1 MRKLRLLF
9 LLVVLTNFSWA
20 QKNIKLKESY
30 VDSASYVYFMKGKHT
45 ELITLTKNALSVGID
60 SYFLRVRMGVSFF
73 KKNEF
78 YLASIH
84 LQKALEFYPSDMY
97 TKEFLFYS
105 YLYIEKLEEAKLLI
119 AKMPNIYQEAFSKLI
134 KLQKSLV
141 FESGYQ
147 TSSYADKQDSSLF
160 LAKDLTEA
168 SLLGNGVYAESDRMK
183 SIQYFQVGMGYP
195 ISKRIKGYS
204 GLSLVLNNRE
214 EHIYSRNLL
223 SLKDTAHNYTLSQY
237 QAYTGLTVTLPN
249 HFNLLVGGQYMYY
262 MQNKLYANYNSSSFS
277 YKYHDSITS
286 RNNLVTNISITKT
299 YGKITPMLSFGL
311 NEIDAIS
318 IMQYTAQASYFPI
331 GNFNLNITGGFSIS
345 KDNSD
350 TRNVYFTK
358 IGGEITSKLWYDVYL
373 YAGNLKNFTE
383 GNGYVVYNISDK
395 ITMKT
400 GLNLTYY
407 LNQKWSVA
415 CRYDLL
421 KRESS
426 YDRYYI
432 TNTGSKAK
440 SYIDNYL
447 NHSFIL
453 NLLWKF

>member
-20 QKNIKLKESY
+20 QMNIKLKDSF
-30 VDSASYVYFMKGKHT
+30 VDSASYVYFTKGKHI
-45 ELITLTKNALSVGID
+45 ELISLTKNALSAGID
-60 SYFLRVRMGVSFF
+60 SYYLRVRIGVSYF
-73 KKNEF
+73 KQNDF

-84 LQKALEFYPSDMY
+84 LQKALEYYPSDMY

-105 YLYIEKLEEAKLLI
+105 YLYIAKQEEAKLLI
-119 AKMPNIYQEAFSKLI
+119 DKMPAVYQEAYRKLI
-134 KLQKSLV
+134 KLQNSFV

-147 TSSYADKQDSSLF
+147 TTSYTDKQDSSLF
-160 LAKDLTEA
+160 LAKDPTVA
-168 SLLGNGVYAESDRMK
+168 SILPNAVYAESDRMK
-183 SIQYFQVGMGYP
+183 SIQYFQVGVGYP

-204 GLSLVLNNRE
+204 GVSLVRNNRE
-214 EHIYSRNLL
+214 EHIYSRKLL
-223 SLKDTAHNYTLSQY
+223 SIKDTAHNYTLSQY
-237 QAYTGLTVTLPN
+237 QAYTGLTVTLSN

-262 MQNKLYANYNSSSFS
+262 MQNKLYANYNSSSQS

-286 RNNLVTNISITKT
+286 RNNLVTNISITKS
-299 YGKITPMLSFGL
+299 YGKITPMLSFGF

-331 GNFNLNITGGFSIS
+331 GNSNLTITGGFSTS
-345 KDNSD
+345 TDDMD

-358 IGGEITSKLWYDVYL
+358 IGGEITRKLWYDAYL
-373 YAGNLKNFTE
+373 YTGNLKNFTE

-395 ITMKT
+395 ITVKT
-400 GLNLTYY
+400 GVNLTYY
-407 LNQKWSVA
+407 LNQKWSVG
-415 CRYDLL
+415 CRYDML
-421 KRESS
+421 KREST
-426 YDRYYI
+426 YNRYFI
-432 TNTGSKAK
+432 TSIGSKAK

-447 NHSFIL
+447 NHSLIL